1 MLVFSLDLKNEEN
14 PCGLVTREEMHS
26 NFKKLQKSISNHKMK
41 VAMGKDGEGNVVNIV
56 FTDDF
61 KETDVRYFEWYMD
74 GCAKKIPFHP
84 IAEKEIPQ
92 IMKAVKKIIRK
103 AEEKEMDKKKVEE
116 QEVVETVLDRQAF
129 LRDDITSMEGKE
141 MMKET
146 NVQELAVQKEVD
158 KEVST
163 VVDTKATSQAEVDVE
178 SAVESHEENEV
189 EQEQVE
195 SETESEVV
203 STEQPEEEPLQ
214 KLIPPIK
221 VEPLPKTEEVI
232 KTEDGS
238 IFLQVM
244 VDAASGIVT
253 GCQYYRVDKNGYP
266 MLSTDTYVKVSKSR
280 IESST
285 DYTILHILRNFNLK
299 ITEDNIKEA
308 FDKSKEMIRDQSRRT
323 VIGSSDIID
332 IYREMM
338 RLAISEANAETEVK
352 GIQERHFVL
361 TADYIAIRT
370 NWLEKMLEMI
380 EPVNRKRFLY
390 NLSIIETQM
399 KTKIIIS
406 NRTGGY
412 AYNSTGNVR
421 YYRFTRR
428 NALGNF

>member
-1 MLVFSLDLKNEEN
+1 MIAFSTDVRNKEN

-26 NFKKLQKSISNHKMK
+26 NFMKLQKSICNHKMK
-41 VAMGKDGEGNVVNIV
+41 VAMGIDSEGNVVNVV

-61 KETDVRYFEWYMD
+61 KETDVRHFKWYMD
-74 GCAKKIPFHP
+74 GCDKKIPFHP
-84 IAEKEIPQ
+84 IEKEEIPQ
-92 IMKAVKKIIRK
+92 IMQDVKKIIRK
-103 AEEKEMDKKKVEE
+103 AEEN
-116 QEVVETVLDRQAF
+116 
-129 LRDDITSMEGKE
+129 E

-146 NVQELAVQKEVD
+146 NVMDLAAQKEAD

-163 VVDTKATSQAEVDVE
+163 VVNIEVTSQAEVDVE
-178 SAVESHEENEV
+178 PVVESHEEKDI

-195 SETESEVV
+195 SEPEIEVV
-203 STEQPEEEPLQ
+203 STEQPAEEPLQ
-214 KLIPPIK
+214 KLIPPIT

-280 IESST
+280 IETST
-285 DYTILHILRNFNLK
+285 DYTILYILRNFNLK

-338 RLAISEANAETEVK
+338 KFAIADAKVEMK
-352 GIQERHFVL
+352 MQGIKTRHYNL
-361 TADYIAIRT
+361 TDDYIDIHT
-370 NWLEKMLEMI
+370 DWLEKVLANI
-380 EPVNRKRFLY
+380 EPINKKRFLS
-390 NLSIIETQM
+390 NLRIIEIQM
-399 KTKIIIS
+399 KTKIIVS
-406 NRTGGY
+406 NRKGGY
-412 AYNSTGNVR
+412 AYNTTGNIRV
-421 YYRFTRR
+421 YRFMRS
-428 NALGNF
+428 NAIGNF

>member
-26 NFKKLQKSISNHKMK
+26 NFMKLQKSISNHKMK

-61 KETDVRYFEWYMD
+61 KETDIRHFKWYMD
-74 GCAKKIPFHP
+74 GCDTKIPFHS
-84 IAEKEIPQ
+84 IAKEEIPQ
-92 IMKAVKKIIRK
+92 IMQDVKNIIRK
-103 AEEKEMDKKKVEE
+103 AEEN
-116 QEVVETVLDRQAF
+116 
-129 LRDDITSMEGKE
+129 E

-146 NVQELAVQKEVD
+146 NVMDLAAQKEAD

-163 VVDTKATSQAEVDVE
+163 VVDIEVTSQAEVDVE
-178 SAVESHEENEV
+178 PVVESHEEKDI
-189 EQEQVE
+189 EQEQAE
-195 SETESEVV
+195 SEPEIEVV
-203 STEQPEEEPLQ
+203 STEQPAEEPLQ
-214 KLIPPIK
+214 KLIPPIT

-323 VIGSSDIID
+323 VIGSNDIID

-338 RLAISEANAETEVK
+338 KFAIADAKVEMK
-352 GIQERHFVL
+352 MQGIKTRHYNL
-361 TADYIAIRT
+361 TDDYIEIHT
-370 NWLEKMLEMI
+370 DWLEKVLANI
-380 EPVNRKRFLY
+380 EPINKKRFLS
-390 NLSIIETQM
+390 NLRIIEIQM
-399 KTKIIIS
+399 KTKIIVS
-406 NRTGGY
+406 NRKGGY
-412 AYNSTGNVR
+412 AYNTTGNIRV
-421 YYRFTRR
+421 YRFMRS

>member
-26 NFKKLQKSISNHKMK
+26 DFMKLQKSISNHKMK

-61 KETDVRYFEWYMD
+61 KETDIRHFNWYMD
-74 GCAKKIPFHP
+74 GCDTKIPFHS
-84 IAEKEIPQ
+84 IAKEEIPQ
-92 IMKAVKKIIRK
+92 IMTAVKKIIRK
-103 AEEKEMDKKKVEE
+103 AEENK
-116 QEVVETVLDRQAF
+116 
-129 LRDDITSMEGKE
+129 

-146 NVQELAVQKEVD
+146 NVMDLAAQKEAD

-163 VVDTKATSQAEVDVE
+163 VVDIEVTSQAEVNVE
-178 SAVESHEENEV
+178 PVVESHEEKDI
-189 EQEQVE
+189 EQEQAE
-195 SETESEVV
+195 SETETEVV
-203 STEQPEEEPLQ
+203 STEQPVEDPLQ

-253 GCQYYRVDKNGYP
+253 GCQYYRVDENGVP
-266 MLSTDTYVKVSKSR
+266 MLSSDTLVKISKSR
-280 IESST
+280 IEASP
-285 DYTILHILRNFNLK
+285 DHTILNRLRNFNLK

-323 VIGSSDIID
+323 VTGGSDIVE

-370 NWLEKMLEMI
+370 NWLEKVLEMI

-390 NLSIIETQM
+390 NLSIVETQM

>member
-1 MLVFSLDLKNEEN
+1 MLVFSTDVRNKEN

-26 NFKKLQKSISNHKMK
+26 NLRKLRESICNHKMK

-61 KETDVRYFEWYMD
+61 KETDVRYFKRYMD
-74 GCAKKIPFHP
+74 GCDTKIAFHP
-84 IAEKEIPQ
+84 IAKKEIPQ
-92 IMKAVKKIIRK
+92 IMQDVKNIIRK
-103 AEEKEMDKKKVEE
+103 AEEN
-116 QEVVETVLDRQAF
+116 
-129 LRDDITSMEGKE
+129 E

-146 NVQELAVQKEVD
+146 NVMDLAAQKEAD

-163 VVDTKATSQAEVDVE
+163 VVDIEVTSQAEVDVE
-178 SAVESHEENEV
+178 PVVESHEEKDI
-189 EQEQVE
+189 EQEQAE
-195 SETESEVV
+195 SETETEVV
-203 STEQPEEEPLQ
+203 STEQPAEDPLQ

-253 GCQYYRVDKNGYP
+253 GCQYYRVDENGVP
-266 MLSTDTYVKVSKSR
+266 MLSSDTLVKVSKSR
-280 IESST
+280 IEASP
-285 DYTILHILRNFNLK
+285 DYTILNGLRNFDLK

-323 VIGSSDIID
+323 VTGGSDIVE

-390 NLSIIETQM
+390 NLSIVEAQM

-406 NRTGGY
+406 NRTSGY

>member
-1 MLVFSLDLKNEEN
+1 MIVFSIDLRNEEN

-26 NFKKLQKSISNHKMK
+26 NLRKLQKSISNHKMK
-41 VAMGKDGEGNVVNIV
+41 VAMGIDSEGNVVNIV

-61 KETDVRYFEWYMD
+61 KETDIRHFKWYMD
-74 GCAKKIPFHP
+74 GCDTKIPFHP
-84 IAEKEIPQ
+84 IAKEEIPQ
-92 IMKAVKKIIRK
+92 IMQDVKNIIRK
-103 AEEKEMDKKKVEE
+103 AEEN
-116 QEVVETVLDRQAF
+116 
-129 LRDDITSMEGKE
+129 E

-146 NVQELAVQKEVD
+146 NVMDLAAQKEAD

-163 VVDTKATSQAEVDVE
+163 VVDIEVTSQAEVDVE
-178 SAVESHEENEV
+178 PVVESHEEKDI
-189 EQEQVE
+189 EQEQAE
-195 SETESEVV
+195 SETETEVV
-203 STEQPEEEPLQ
+203 STEQPAEDPLQ

-221 VEPLPKTEEVI
+221 VEQLPKTVEVI
-232 KTEDGS
+232 KTAEGS

-253 GCQYYRVDKNGYP
+253 GCQYYRVDENGVP
-266 MLSTDTYVKVSKSR
+266 MLSSDTLVKISKSR
-280 IESST
+280 IESSI
-285 DYTILHILRNFNLK
+285 DHTILYILRNFNLK

-323 VIGSSDIID
+323 VTGGSDIVE

-370 NWLEKMLEMI
+370 NWLEKVLEMI

-390 NLSIIETQM
+390 NLSIIETHM

>member
-26 NFKKLQKSISNHKMK
+26 NLRKLRESICNHKMK

-61 KETDVRYFEWYMD
+61 KETDVRHFEWYMD

-84 IAEKEIPQ
+84 IVKKEIPQ

-103 AEEKEMDKKKVEE
+103 AEEKEM
-116 QEVVETVLDRQAF
+116 
-129 LRDDITSMEGKE
+129 
-141 MMKET
+141 MKET
-146 NVQELAVQKEVD
+146 NVMDLAAQKEAD

-163 VVDTKATSQAEVDVE
+163 VVDIEVTSQAEVDVE
-178 SAVESHEENEV
+178 PVVESHEENDI
-189 EQEQVE
+189 EQEQAE
-195 SETESEVV
+195 AETESKVV
-203 STEQPEEEPLQ
+203 STEQPAEDPLQ

-253 GCQYYRVDKNGYP
+253 GCQYYRVDENGVP
-266 MLSTDTYVKVSKSR
+266 MLSSDTLVKISKSR
-280 IESST
+280 IESSI
-285 DYTILHILRNFNLK
+285 DHTILYILRNFNLK

-323 VIGSSDIID
+323 VTGGSDIVE

-370 NWLEKMLEMI
+370 NWLEKVLEMI

>member
-1 MLVFSLDLKNEEN
+1 MIAFSTDVRNKEN

-26 NFKKLQKSISNHKMK
+26 NLRKLQKSISNHKMK

-61 KETDVRYFEWYMD
+61 KETDVRYFKRYMD
-74 GCAKKIPFHP
+74 GCDTKIAFHP
-84 IAEKEIPQ
+84 IAKKEIPQ
-92 IMKAVKKIIRK
+92 IMQDVKNIIRK
-103 AEEKEMDKKKVEE
+103 AEEN
-116 QEVVETVLDRQAF
+116 
-129 LRDDITSMEGKE
+129 E

-146 NVQELAVQKEVD
+146 NVMDLAAQKEAD

-163 VVDTKATSQAEVDVE
+163 VVDIEVTSQAEVDVE
-178 SAVESHEENEV
+178 PVVESHEEKDI
-189 EQEQVE
+189 EQEQAE
-195 SETESEVV
+195 SETETEVV
-203 STEQPEEEPLQ
+203 STEQPAEDPLQ

-253 GCQYYRVDKNGYP
+253 GCQYYRVDENGVP
-266 MLSTDTYVKVSKSR
+266 MLSSDTLVKVSKSR
-280 IESST
+280 IEASP
-285 DYTILHILRNFNLK
+285 DYTILNGLRNFDLK

-323 VIGSSDIID
+323 VTGGSDIVE

-370 NWLEKMLEMI
+370 NWLEKVLEMI

-390 NLSIIETQM
+390 NLSIVEAQM

-406 NRTGGY
+406 NRTSGY